1 MKILATIR
9 KELLLLLR
17 DLGGLAMIFLMPLTL
32 VTVMA
37 LVQDAPFR
45 DYQDLKFSILFVN
58 NDNDSLGKVF
68 ERSLSSAKN
77 LALISEINGEK
88 INAEKAAELV
98 HSGAYKA
105 AVIIPEKTT
114 SSLNQKVKVAVS
126 KILSELGLTEESN
139 DSTSNTD
146 ITVQL
151 VFDPVSKSNFKL
163 AITNSIEK
171 IAANAQ
177 SKLIVQ
183 NLRQQMGS
191 ITGNENKKQESSF
204 DNFLKVQEIQ
214 SAEETM
220 PITNSV
226 QHNVPAWT
234 MFAMFFIVFPLAG
247 NFIKEREDGSLLRL
261 RLIAGSGFSVIAG
274 KYLFYFLICLIQ
286 FFSMM
291 LVGIY
296 LLPELGLPKLSLG
309 TNYSGIALTAVAVA
323 LAATA
328 YGLLVAVFFKTH
340 HQALAFGSVSVVLLA
355 AIGGVWIPMYVMPP
369 ILQSI
374 SQLSPMAWG
383 LNACN
388 DLFLRNA
395 ELSVILPNI
404 TKLSLFGFVLLL
416 LSMAIYKL
424 QTRG

>member
-17 DLGGLAMIFLMPLTL
+17 DLGGLAMIFLMPLAL

-45 DYQDLKFSILFVN
+45 DYQDLKFPVLFVN

-68 ERSLSSAKN
+68 ERALSSAKN
-77 LALISEINGEK
+77 LELTSEINGEK
-88 INAEKAAELV
+88 INAKKAAELV
-98 HSGAYKA
+98 HNGTYKA
-105 AVIIPEKTT
+105 AIIIPEKTT
-114 SSLNQKVKVAVS
+114 ASLNQKVKVAVS
-126 KILSELGLTEESN
+126 KILSELGLTEESKYN
-139 DSTSNTD
+139 TSKAD

-151 VFDPVSKSNFKL
+151 IFDPVSKSNFKL
-163 AITNSIEK
+163 AITNAIEK
-171 IAANAQ
+171 IAADAQ

-183 NLRQQMGS
+183 NLRQQMAG

-204 DNFLKVQEIQ
+204 DNFLKVQEIH
-214 SAEETM
+214 STEETM
-220 PITNSV
+220 PVTNSV

-274 KYLFYFLICLIQ
+274 KYLFYFTICLIQ
-286 FFSMM
+286 FVSMM

-296 LLPELGLPKLSLG
+296 LLPKLGLPQLSLG

-355 AIGGVWIPMYVMPP
+355 ALGGVWIPMYVMPP
-369 ILQSI
+369 ILQTVSHF
-374 SQLSPMAWG
+374 SPMAWG

-395 ELSVILPNI
+395 DTATILPDLARLSV
-404 TKLSLFGFVLLL
+404 FGFVLLL
-416 LSMAIYKL
+416 LSVAIYKL
-424 QTRG
+424 QNKG